1 MIQITLQFNTIDE
14 AIVFLSKQHPVAK
27 VRNAAAIEPIAGA
40 STANQAGAGVSAG
53 GADVRGAEGQQT
65 PQTAPAANKRK
76 PRADAG
82 KPRGRR
88 GAQQNAGASAPAPD
102 PVTETTGNSQTAATA
117 SGQAAEQAA
126 NPVATSADAPK
137 GEQSSSATNAP
148 APQTA
153 APTTQEEVTDKGS
166 ASTSDAAAPTEKP
179 PSAPEASEKDAQ
191 DAIQKVFTQQG
202 GPQLALDTLASFGV
216 KRCRDLKPEQRG
228 LFVARCNEILA
239 GKGKS

>member
-27 VRNAAAIEPIAGA
+27 VRNAAAIEPIVGAAGTPPLGEGAVSGEALVGAAPSAHAASAAA
-40 STANQAGAGVSAG
+40 ST
-53 GADVRGAEGQQT
+53 T
-65 PQTAPAANKRK
+65 NKRK

-82 KPRGRR
+82 KKRGSYKNVE
-88 GAQQNAGASAPAPD
+88 APVEQATPAGAVKPAGD
-102 PVTETTGNSQTAATA
+102 GRTVEGQQTPPPAAST
-117 SGQAAEQAA
+117 
-126 NPVATSADAPK
+126 
-137 GEQSSSATNAP
+137 
-148 APQTA
+148 PQTA
-153 APTTQEEVTDKGS
+153 APTAPAEADNARPSGVVPSG
-166 ASTSDAAAPTEKP
+166 AAAP
-179 PSAPEASEKDAQ
+179 AEATATATEKDAQ

-228 LFVARCNEILA
+228 EFVAKCNEILA

>member
-27 VRNAAAIEPIAGA
+27 VRNAAAIEPIVGAPEKAG
-40 STANQAGAGVSAG
+40 STNPPSPGDEPA
-53 GADVRGAEGQQT
+53 
-65 PQTAPAANKRK
+65 APATNKRK

-82 KPRGRR
+82 KKRGSYKNVE
-88 GAQQNAGASAPAPD
+88 APVEQVTPAGAVKPAGD
-102 PVTETTGNSQTAATA
+102 GRTVEGQQTPPPAAST
-117 SGQAAEQAA
+117 
-126 NPVATSADAPK
+126 
-137 GEQSSSATNAP
+137 
-148 APQTA
+148 PQTA

-228 LFVARCNEILA
+228 EFVARCNEILA

>member
-40 STANQAGAGVSAG
+40 STANQAGAGASAG

-65 PQTAPAANKRK
+65 PQTAPATNKRK

-88 GAQQNAGASAPAPD
+88 GATTNAEAPAA
-102 PVTETTGNSQTAATA
+102 PVEADKAQPPGVVP
-117 SGQAAEQAA
+117 
-126 NPVATSADAPK
+126 PVAS
-137 GEQSSSATNAP
+137 

-153 APTTQEEVTDKGS
+153 APVTQEEATDKGS
-166 ASTSDAAAPTEKP
+166 TSAPDAAVPQ
-179 PSAPEASEKDAQ
+179 ASEKDAQ
-191 DAIQKVFTQQG
+191 EAIQKVFTQQG
-202 GPQLALDTLASFGV
+202 GPQLALDALASFGV

-228 LFVARCNEILA
+228 DFVARCNEILA
-239 GKGKS
+239 PKEKP

>member
-40 STANQAGAGVSAG
+40 PEKAGSTNPPSP
-53 GADVRGAEGQQT
+53 GAE
-65 PQTAPAANKRK
+65 PAALATNKRK

-82 KPRGRR
+82 KKRGSYKNVE
-88 GAQQNAGASAPAPD
+88 APVEQVTPAGAVKPAGD
-102 PVTETTGNSQTAATA
+102 GRTVEGQQTPPPAASTP
-117 SGQAAEQAA
+117 E
-126 NPVATSADAPK
+126 
-137 GEQSSSATNAP
+137 
-148 APQTA
+148 TA
-153 APTTQEEVTDKGS
+153 APTAPAEADNAQPSGVVPSG
-166 ASTSDAAAPTEKP
+166 AAAPTEKP

-228 LFVARCNEILA
+228 EFVAKCNEVLA

>member
-40 STANQAGAGVSAG
+40 STANQAGAGASAG

-65 PQTAPAANKRK
+65 PQTAPATNKRK

-88 GAQQNAGASAPAPD
+88 GAQTNAATGAESGGSPEAPA
-102 PVTETTGNSQTAATA
+102 
-117 SGQAAEQAA
+117 GQATTLKDET
-126 NPVATSADAPK
+126 PVAAS
-137 GEQSSSATNAP
+137 
-148 APQTA
+148 QTA
-153 APTTQEEVTDKGS
+153 APTAPAEADNAQPSGVVPSG
-166 ASTSDAAAPTEKP
+166 AAAPTEKP

-228 LFVARCNEILA
+228 EFVARCNEILA

>member
-40 STANQAGAGVSAG
+40 AIPEAQPSA
-53 GADVRGAEGQQT
+53 AASSNSAAAPTT
-65 PQTAPAANKRK
+65 PAPATNKRK

-82 KPRGRR
+82 KKRGSYKNVE
-88 GAQQNAGASAPAPD
+88 APVEQVTPAGAVKPAGD
-102 PVTETTGNSQTAATA
+102 GRTVEGQQTPPPAASTP
-117 SGQAAEQAA
+117 E
-126 NPVATSADAPK
+126 
-137 GEQSSSATNAP
+137 
-148 APQTA
+148 TA

-166 ASTSDAAAPTEKP
+166 ASASDAAAPTEKP

-228 LFVARCNEILA
+228 DFVAKCNEILA